1 MIPIIPLARPG
12 PLAILLIF
20 AGVAA
25 ASALSV
31 DAIDD
36 LWAWAGL
43 SPLLVYLGYC
53 YYRERRLIQAEVGRE
68 REIVRMELVVVAADR
83 AARFW
88 AFMFSSVAVATA
100 IAAFGV
106 WAYQG
111 YLCFLERHWVPL
123 TWNNVVGILPLSESV
138 FVQRLLYWL
147 GDTNFGAVVLIT
159 GLVIAAP
166 LAAIGWRSNNKA
178 KFRRNALSNLKKRS

>member
-1 MIPIIPLARPG
+1 MIPIIPLARLG
-12 PLAILLIF
+12 PLAILLVL
-20 AGVAA
+20 AGIAA
-25 ASALSV
+25 AFVLSV

-36 LWAWAGL
+36 NWASAGL
-43 SPLLVYLGYC
+43 VPLLVYLGHC
-53 YYRERRLIQAEVGRE
+53 YYRERRLIQADIGRE
-68 REIVRMELVVVAADR
+68 REITKMGFVVVAADR

-88 AFMFSSVAVATA
+88 ALMFSSVAIVTA
-100 IAAFGV
+100 VSVIGI

-111 YLCFLERHWVPL
+111 YLCLLEHRWVPL
-123 TWNNVVGILPLSESV
+123 TWHGVVGMLPNYESAY
-138 FVQRLLYWL
+138 VQRLFYWL

-159 GLVIAAP
+159 GLLIAAP